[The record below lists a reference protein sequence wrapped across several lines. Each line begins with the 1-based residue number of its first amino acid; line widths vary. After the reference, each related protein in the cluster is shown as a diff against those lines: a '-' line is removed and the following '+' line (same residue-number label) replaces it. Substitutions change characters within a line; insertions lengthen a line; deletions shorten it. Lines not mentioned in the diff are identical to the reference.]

1 MTWRHGGAP
10 PPGARGAPQG
20 PDRDDWPDWK
30 LVAELSRSAST
41 ETLLLTAPDGRRYV
55 RKRYRFPTLACRL
68 RPALR
73 HTGLPPARVAAEA
86 RALREFARR
95 GLPAVRPVAWAV
107 DRDRF
112 GLVRDSWLLTEAED
126 APDLAVLLA
135 RGEPPSLTAVAAAR
149 SILALHE
156 AGVFHGGLAPRNLL
170 VVRRDDERAPRCVWL
185 DPAKTRFFQGPVPPP
200 LRAAEAV
207 RFAVACGPDRSAFAA
222 AVLDR
227 IGAGL
232 SRAERAAFTAT
243 CSRLE
248 SRPPRWLVRERA
260 RAGATAGPAS
270 PAPRPGPA
278 TPR

>member
-10 PPGARGAPQG
+10 PPGAHGAPQA
-20 PDRDDWPDWK
+20 PDRAGWPDWT

-41 ETLLLTAPDGRRYV
+41 ETLLLAAPDGRLYV
-55 RKRYRFPTLACRL
+55 RKRYRFPTLARRL

-107 DRDRF
+107 ERDRL

-126 APDLAVLLA
+126 APDLGALLA
-135 RGEPPSLTAVAAAR
+135 GAGPPPLTEVAVAR
-149 SILALHE
+149 SILSLHE

-185 DPAKTRFFQGPVPPP
+185 DPAKVRFFQGPVPPP

-207 RFAVACGPDRSAFAA
+207 RFAAACGPDRVAFAA

-232 SRAERAAFTAT
+232 SRSERAAFTAAR
-243 CSRLE
+243 SRLE
-248 SRPPRWLVRERA
+248 ARPPRWLVRERA
-260 RAGATAGPAS
+260 RAAATAGPAS
-270 PAPRPGPA
+270 RAPRPGPA
-278 TPR
+278 APR